1 MATFLQDDRLSQ
13 DLIIASCYNQKP
25 FYMIS
30 HIIEQLILVEW
41 MKRIW
46 SSTLKKPIALTF
58 LYWNSS
64 YDYNHKINIDIA
76 DQSQLVYYLMRFQH
90 NEKWQ

>member
-30 HIIEQLILVEW
+30 HIIEQLILVE
-41 MKRIW
+41 
-46 SSTLKKPIALTF
+46 
-58 LYWNSS
+58 
-64 YDYNHKINIDIA
+64 
-76 DQSQLVYYLMRFQH
+76 
-90 NEKWQ
+90 